1 MLYNMPTKDPNT
13 FAPIAHVDGTCRA
26 QTVGQDKEDF
36 YNLLSTFK
44 GVTGLPM
51 VLNTSLNQ
59 GGAPVAGRIND
70 ALGILHNTDL
80 DVLVVGDAI
89 YSK

>member
-1 MLYNMPTKDPNT
+1 
-13 FAPIAHVDGTCRA
+13 
-26 QTVGQDKEDF
+26 
-36 YNLLSTFK
+36 
-44 GVTGLPM
+44 M